1 MGRRLFKPF
10 IGPWKPDASRKH
22 HTRLY
27 RIAHGFYFFM
37 RMHGRRGASSHY
49 LPPPKI
55 PIIKMVFYPCSGNR
69 IEAPSD
75 ELTAH
80 WDNVEERPRMQFA
93 PNGMPL
99 L

>member
-1 MGRRLFKPF
+1 MGRPLFRPVA
-10 IGPWKPDASRKH
+10 GPWKPAASQRI

-27 RIAHGFYFFM
+27 RLAHGYFFFL
-37 RMHGRRGASSHY
+37 RMYGRRGAGSFYS
-49 LPPPKI
+49 PPKKT
-55 PIIKMVFYPCSGNR
+55 PLHKLTWYPCSGNR

-80 WDNVEERPRMQFA
+80 WDNAEERPRMQFA